1 MKKNFYIFL
10 AFALLHFAAFGCSA
24 INQVKKEI
32 DKSQQPKVI
41 KSVDG
46 KAQVTV
52 PATWK
57 PETELHDSATV
68 QASNGLQQL
77 FIMVIPLG
85 KVDLADNFTLDKM
98 HDLTR
103 REMSENLIDAK
114 FGDSVSTVI
123 NGYEAR
129 QFEVAGT
136 VEGFKVKYIYT
147 TVDAPDNYYQIAAYT
162 PASRYDGS
170 KEQLL
175 EVINSFQ
182 ENSSA
187 GAEIPSTPPI
197 PAEPSKPKKK

>member
-1 MKKNFYIFL
+1 MR
-10 AFALLHFAAFGCSA
+10 
-24 INQVKKEI
+24 
-32 DKSQQPKVI
+32 
-41 KSVDG
+41 
-46 KAQVTV
+46 
-52 PATWK
+52 
-57 PETELHDSATV
+57 
-68 QASNGLQQL
+68 QL

-114 FGDSVSTVI
+114 FGDSISTVI

-147 TVDAPDNYYQIAAYT
+147 TVDAPQNYYQIAAYT
-162 PASRYDGS
+162 SASRYDGS

-182 ENSSA
+182 ENSSV
-187 GAEIPSTPPI
+187 GTDNSPMPPI
-197 PAEPSKPKKK
+197 LDETSKPEKK